1 MWVVLLREELAESG
15 INLLLLGSFAATT
28 YSDASCATPASH
40 CVRIRL
46 IAKKLSD
53 NTRSSIL

>member
-15 INLLLLGSFAATT
+15 INLLLLGSFATVPA
-28 YSDASCATPASH
+28 PASH

-46 IAKKLSD
+46 IAKKLTD